1 MENKTHLKTVSGYQ
15 LDEIDNQ
22 ILELLIENT
31 RMPYTEIAKKLIISA
46 GTVHVRVRKMEEAGI
61 ITGSTLNID
70 YPKMGFSFTA
80 YVGIYLSKTK
90 LTQHVID
97 ELRKIP
103 YVVVAHQTTGQYNI
117 FCEIKARD
125 THHAKE
131 IIFMM
136 DDIEG
141 VTRTETMISLEE
153 CISDRKRLMHHI
165 FK

>member
-70 YPKMGFSFTA
+70 YSKMGFSFTA

-103 YVVVAHQTTGQYNI
+103 TWWWRTKRPGSTI
-117 FCEIKARD
+117 SSARSRRAIRI
-125 THHAKE
+125 TP
-131 IIFMM
+131 
-136 DDIEG
+136 
-141 VTRTETMISLEE
+141 
-153 CISDRKRLMHHI
+153 KRSSS
-165 FK
+165 